1 MIVSMASSRIIIKKC
16 DFITNLRK
24 SCLPLT
30 YIRMISTTN
39 KIYLEDKEE
48 SNSSRNLQLLKEE
61 TESKVE
67 VKKPASRRSLF
78 FSEEKPLCPY
88 TGIFEYSTQM

>member
-48 SNSSRNLQLLKEE
+48 SDLQLVKEE

>member
-39 KIYLEDKEE
+39 KIYLEDKEA
-48 SNSSRNLQLLKEE
+48 SNSRDLQLVEE
-61 TESKVE
+61 EAESKVE
-67 VKKPASRRSLF
+67 VKKPASQRSLF

>member
-48 SNSSRNLQLLKEE
+48 SNSRDLQLVKEE

-67 VKKPASRRSLF
+67 VKKQASRRSLF

>member
-48 SNSSRNLQLLKEE
+48 SNSRDLQLVKEE

-67 VKKPASRRSLF
+67 VKKTASRRSLF

>member
-1 MIVSMASSRIIIKKC
+1 
-16 DFITNLRK
+16 
-24 SCLPLT
+24 
-30 YIRMISTTN
+30 MISTTN

-48 SNSSRNLQLLKEE
+48 SNSRRDLQLVKEE

-88 TGIFEYSTQM
+88 TGIFEYSTQI

>member
-1 MIVSMASSRIIIKKC
+1 M
-16 DFITNLRK
+16 
-24 SCLPLT
+24 PLT

-39 KIYLEDKEE
+39 QIYLEDKEE
-48 SNSSRNLQLLKEE
+48 SNSRDLQLVKEE

-88 TGIFEYSTQM
+88 TGIFEYSTQIEMLFNHLVFF

>member
-48 SNSSRNLQLLKEE
+48 SNSRDLQLVKEE

-78 FSEEKPLCPY
+78 FSEEKPWCPY
-88 TGIFEYSTQM
+88 TGIFEYSTQI

>member
-39 KIYLEDKEE
+39 EMYLEDKEE
-48 SNSSRNLQLLKEE
+48 SNSRDLQLVKEE
-61 TESKVE
+61 TENKVK
-67 VKKPASRRSLF
+67 VNKPASRRSLF
-78 FSEEKPLCPY
+78 FSEERPLCPY